1 MKYSL
6 ILTFFGA
13 LAVVACGSSNPPA
26 SDPTTT
32 TAGSSTTS
40 SNEEHGKHKG
50 GDADHKDLAPP
61 LKEFHHVL
69 SPVWHTDPGPGR
81 VEKTCAN
88 VKAMSEKAAATN
100 DAELIANVK
109 DLDAACAKD
118 GKAEVEQK
126 LSVVHDRFHVVAKIE
141 KHDGKHEKH

>member
-6 ILTFFGA
+6 ILTVPAFA

-32 TAGSSTTS
+32 TGSSAS
-40 SNEEHGKHKG
+40 SANNEKHGGEHGKQGEDH
-50 GDADHKDLAPP
+50 HKDLAPP

-69 SPVWHTDPGPGR
+69 APVWHTDPGPGR
-81 VEKTCAN
+81 VEKACAN

-100 DAELIANVK
+100 DAELVANVK

-118 GKAEVEQK
+118 GKAEVETK
-126 LSVVHDRFHVVAKIE
+126 LGVVHERFHAVAKIE
-141 KHDGKHEKH
+141 KHEKH